1 MDEDRNHLFV
11 KCDFFSRLWSLV
23 ANWIGL
29 VLVGHDLFDE
39 HQMQFGALGGFA
51 HRDRILLMVL
61 EEKDSL

>member
-1 MDEDRNHLFV
+1 
-11 KCDFFSRLWSLV
+11 
-23 ANWIGL
+23 
-29 VLVGHDLFDE
+29 VGHDLFDE